1 MTAVEWLIEQL
12 LQLDNLTPNQLEILQ
27 QAKEMEKQQQYE
39 LAIGFSEW
47 LDTLIERFGILE
59 YRRNFMNKSKKQLLK
74 IYKQEKGL

>member
-1 MTAVEWLIEQL
+1 MK
-12 LQLDNLTPNQLEILQ
+12 LE
-27 QAKEMEKQQQYE
+27 EKFEEVALVYDKSLNIVKTNVSIAE
-39 LAIGFSEW
+39 EFAIGFSEW